1 MTVGIKLADGRKVY
15 ISGLNG
21 DMVIRDG
28 ERISKGDTLGY
39 VAYWEP
45 AIDRPHIEVSVSNK
59 DTTPGDSMTPF
70 GLETTFVPAGAV
82 VIPFQGSYGC
92 AGG

>member
-1 MTVGIKLADGRKVY
+1 MPDNYVSMTVGIKLADGRKVY

-28 ERISKGDTLGY
+28 EKVSKGDTLGY

-59 DTTPGDSMTPF
+59 DTTPGDPGRIS
-70 GLETTFVPAGAV
+70 GLLWMCWRLSIRRFTM
-82 VIPFQGSYGC
+82 
-92 AGG
+92 

>member
-1 MTVGIKLADGRKVY
+1 M
-15 ISGLNG
+15 
-21 DMVIRDG
+21 
-28 ERISKGDTLGY
+28 
-39 VAYWEP
+39 AYWEP

-82 VIPFQGSYGC
+82 VIPDSLTVEQAREDFRALMDVLEAEYPPLYDVISPPGSGL
-92 AGG
+92 AGVV